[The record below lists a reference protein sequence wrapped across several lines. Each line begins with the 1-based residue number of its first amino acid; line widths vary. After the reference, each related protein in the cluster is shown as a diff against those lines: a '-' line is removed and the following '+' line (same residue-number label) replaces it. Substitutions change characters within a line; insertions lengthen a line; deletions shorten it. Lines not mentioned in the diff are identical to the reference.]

1 MIGRLLKKANAKSY
15 SYSFLGNLFSSVSQ
29 WVVLMLISKLY
40 GTAQMGS
47 YSLAMAWILPFY
59 AFFSLQIRNI
69 HVADQTDTYGFN
81 VFFMVRVVCAIAFL
95 LTTALTGFLFYRDI
109 FMIFLLGGLFKAIE
123 MMSDIIHAEFHKRKK
138 IEVYSKMLMFRSVLA
153 ILLNL
158 LMFRFVKSFQ
168 LALISLPIAYCC
180 SMLIDFKLLS
190 NLKVKI
196 RFDAGNPLI
205 KKIVTTGVLTGLS
218 LLLVYLLP
226 NIPRFVLE
234 KYRNSFELGLFS
246 GYLSLIVFSRI
257 FVQSVVQNSLPYL
270 AQHYDENNFDKFLSK
285 LKIEA
290 LVIGGLGLAQFILV
304 PLSNYLF
311 PILFNKDFKGNEG
324 LLCIIFAGSL
334 FSFMA
339 FVLNNAINAMKMFR
353 VQLPVYAA
361 LVAISFVLGFLL
373 IPKYGL
379 NGAGMVFLLVNV
391 CLCLMMGII
400 IYNRLH
406 NRIKELSVMPKE
418 VEVC

>member
-1 MIGRLLKKANAKSY
+1 MIGRLLKRGNAKSY
-15 SYSFLGNLFSSVSQ
+15 SYSFLGNLFASASQ

-81 VFFMVRVVCAIAFL
+81 MFFMVRVVCSLAFL
-95 LTTALTGFLFYRDI
+95 ITTALTGFLFYRDI
-109 FMIFLLGGLFKAIE
+109 FLVFLLGGLFKSIE
-123 MMSDIIHAEFHKRKK
+123 MISDIIHAEFHKRKK

-158 LMFRFVKSFQ
+158 IMFRFVKSFQ

-190 NLKVKI
+190 NLKVKVK
-196 RFDAGNPLI
+196 FDTNNPLI

-226 NIPRFVLE
+226 NIPRFILE
-234 KYRNSFELGLFS
+234 KFRSSFELGLFS
-246 GYLSLIVFSRI
+246 GYLSLVVFSRI

-285 LKIEA
+285 LKTEA
-290 LVIGGLGLAQFILV
+290 LVITGLGLAQFILV
-304 PLSNYLF
+304 PLSNFLF

-324 LLCIIFAGSL
+324 LLCIIFGGSL
-334 FSFMA
+334 FSFLA

-361 LVAISFVLGFLL
+361 LVAISFILGFIL

-391 CLCLMMGII
+391 CLCIMMGLI
-400 IYNRLH
+400 IYNRLQV
-406 NRIKELSVMPKE
+406 RLKEVSVMPKQ
-418 VEVC
+418 VELC